1 MRINIWLLFDSY
13 WKISLVVVVITRD
26 IFQYQIKSSV
36 YSPIMFKIQ
45 KSNIVKESQQMT
57 MIKKSQHRNENQ
69 LISEEN

>member
-1 MRINIWLLFDSY
+1 MRINIWLLSDSY

-36 YSPIMFKIQ
+36 YSPIMFKIP
-45 KSNIVKESQQMT
+45 KSNIVQESQQMT
-57 MIKKSQHRNENQ
+57 MIKKSQQRNENQ